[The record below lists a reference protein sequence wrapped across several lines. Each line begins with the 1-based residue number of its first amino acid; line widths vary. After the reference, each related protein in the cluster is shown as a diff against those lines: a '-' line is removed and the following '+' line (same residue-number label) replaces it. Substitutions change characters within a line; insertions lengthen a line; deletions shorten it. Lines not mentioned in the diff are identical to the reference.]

1 MLKYDNRPENR
12 SSRFH
17 KGISKYSVGKVGL
30 KSLRKHGM
38 TCAGDRKV
46 CVPCAGLW
54 WESCGVPWE
63 HRAGGP
69 PGLKQADL
77 LEQPKPSP
85 EGEWELH
92 R

>member
-1 MLKYDNRPENR
+1 
-12 SSRFH
+12 
-17 KGISKYSVGKVGL
+17 
-30 KSLRKHGM
+30 M

-54 WESCGVPWE
+54 WERCGVPWE